1 MARYRVG
8 RNTVREAIQS
18 LRTLGLVD
26 IRPRLGAR
34 VLGQAAPNTLANS
47 AVSMLIGAQT
57 VTELYEVRLI
67 LEPAAAAIAAK
78 HRSDDDLLAMRRART
93 HYRVAYEMGTPVWEA
108 DIEFHQAI
116 AEASGNA
123 VLAKVLAPVSDLLN
137 NARRATG
144 TLPAAVEIALGQHD
158 EIADA
163 IEARAATACAPRHD
177 ATHRIGHLGGQP
189 TQRRRASHGRTAGD
203 RIGRLS
209 PRPHPA
215 AGAPEPRLPRSA
227 RLAPH
232 RYGSRPREPPALGS
246 DAAAVATSEGNVLP
260 ARNRNTPAATSAAS
274 MITKVTSSPVAR
286 ARDLARGGACRS
298 APARARCRPPAA
310 RRRRRPAAR
319 PPGPASGRR

>member
-1 MARYRVG
+1 MAERLSQTVANDLLAQITRGEYGAGDRLPSEQQLMDRYRVG
-8 RNTVREAIQS
+8 RNTVREAMQS

-47 AVSMLIGAQT
+47 AVSMLIGDQT

-137 NARRATG
+137 NARQATG

-158 EIADA
+158 EIAEA
-163 IEARAATACAPRHD
+163 IEARAATRA
-177 ATHRIGHLGGQP
+177 
-189 TQRRRASHGRTAGD
+189 RRAMTRHIESGIWAVNQLTDAERTT
-203 RIGRLS
+203 
-209 PRPHPA
+209 
-215 AGAPEPRLPRSA
+215 GALTETES
-227 RLAPH
+227 
-232 RYGSRPREPPALGS
+232 
-246 DAAAVATSEGNVLP
+246 
-260 ARNRNTPAATSAAS
+260 
-274 MITKVTSSPVAR
+274 
-286 ARDLARGGACRS
+286 
-298 APARARCRPPAA
+298 PARAPGRIPRQGRPSRA
-310 RRRRRPAAR
+310 RLGQ
-319 PPGPASGRR
+319 PG

>member
-1 MARYRVG
+1 MAERLSQTVANDLLARITRGEYRAGDRLPSEQQLMDRYRVG
-8 RNTVREAIQS
+8 RNSVREAMQS

-47 AVSMLIGAQT
+47 AVSMLLGDET

-93 HYRVAYEMGTPVWEA
+93 HYRVAYEMGTSVWEA

-158 EIADA
+158 EIAEA
-163 IEARAATACAPRHD
+163 IEARAATRA
-177 ATHRIGHLGGQP
+177 
-189 TQRRRASHGRTAGD
+189 RRAMTRHIESGIWAVSQLKDAERAT
-203 RIGRLS
+203 
-209 PRPHPA
+209 
-215 AGAPEPRLPRSA
+215 GALPQTKSA
-227 RLAPH
+227 
-232 RYGSRPREPPALGS
+232 
-246 DAAAVATSEGNVLP
+246 V
-260 ARNRNTPAATSAAS
+260 
-274 MITKVTSSPVAR
+274 
-286 ARDLARGGACRS
+286 
-298 APARARCRPPAA
+298 
-310 RRRRRPAAR
+310 R
-319 PPGPASGRR
+319 PPGRIPRQGPTSRAGLGQRG

>member
-1 MARYRVG
+1 MAERLSQTVANDLLARITRGEYRVGDRLPSEHELMARYRVG
-8 RNTVREAIQS
+8 RNTVREAMQS

-78 HRSDDDLLAMRRART
+78 HRTDDDLLAMRRART

-163 IEARAATACAPRHD
+163 IEARAATRA
-177 ATHRIGHLGGQP
+177 
-189 TQRRRASHGRTAGD
+189 RRAMTRHIESGIWAVNQLRDAERATGVV
-203 RIGRLS
+203 
-209 PRPHPA
+209 
-215 AGAPEPRLPRSA
+215 PET
-227 RLAPH
+227 
-232 RYGSRPREPPALGS
+232 E
-246 DAAAVATSEGNVLP
+246 
-260 ARNRNTPAATSAAS
+260 SAA
-274 MITKVTSSPVAR
+274 
-286 ARDLARGGACRS
+286 
-298 APARARCRPPAA
+298 
-310 RRRRRPAAR
+310 
-319 PPGPASGRR
+319 

>member
-1 MARYRVG
+1 MADRLSQTVADDLLAAITRGEYRAGDRLPSEQQLMARYRVG
-8 RNTVREAIQS
+8 RNTVREAMQS

-47 AVSMLIGAQT
+47 AVSMLIGDQT

-93 HYRVAYEMGTPVWEA
+93 HYRVAYEMGTSVWEA

-144 TLPAAVEIALGQHD
+144 TLHAAVEIALGQHD
-158 EIADA
+158 EIAEA
-163 IEARAATACAPRHD
+163 IEARAATRA
-177 ATHRIGHLGGQP
+177 
-189 TQRRRASHGRTAGD
+189 RRAMTRHIESGIWAVNQLKDAERD
-203 RIGRLS
+203 R
-209 PRPHPA
+209 
-215 AGAPEPRLPRSA
+215 GALPEPES
-227 RLAPH
+227 
-232 RYGSRPREPPALGS
+232 
-246 DAAAVATSEGNVLP
+246 
-260 ARNRNTPAATSAAS
+260 
-274 MITKVTSSPVAR
+274 
-286 ARDLARGGACRS
+286 
-298 APARARCRPPAA
+298 
-310 RRRRRPAAR
+310 AAR
-319 PPGPASGRR
+319 PPGRIPRQGRPSRARLGQHG